1 MESAMLMDWRRQCS
15 KKKPECQSMNS
26 KLTDPIVL
34 AIDADPIS
42 LAAIRTVLDCQGCKV
57 HTAQDHLSA
66 TEIGRKVPLDLI
78 ICELNVAGKN
88 GIDLLT
94 QIRELPGRNDV
105 PVMFV
110 SANQAPDVIRRTHE
124 FGAAYH
130 LRKPFDPQV
139 LTELVQRAMWMPH
152 LVHNHLDR
160 VNRPNMP
167 LFPTVT
173 PPLPLS
179 TTPNS
184 IY

>member
-1 MESAMLMDWRRQCS
+1 
-15 KKKPECQSMNS
+15 MNS

-94 QIRELPGRNDV
+94 QIRELPGRNEV